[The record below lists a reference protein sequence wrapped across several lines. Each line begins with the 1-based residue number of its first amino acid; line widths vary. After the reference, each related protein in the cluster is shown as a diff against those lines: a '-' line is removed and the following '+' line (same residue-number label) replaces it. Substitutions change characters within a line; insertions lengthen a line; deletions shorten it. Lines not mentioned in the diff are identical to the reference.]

1 MARTFDAANADDFAL
16 MGQTDADLRA
26 RGMSDEEVAALR
38 DAQWN
43 TPPATSAEQVASE
56 RRAAAKAPA
65 KREKPE

>member
-1 MARTFDAANADDFAL
+1 MPTNYDAANPEHFAL

-26 RGMSDEEVAALR
+26 RGLSDEEIAALR

-43 TPPATSAEQVASE
+43 TPPATSAEQVASA

-65 KREKPE
+65 KREKAE